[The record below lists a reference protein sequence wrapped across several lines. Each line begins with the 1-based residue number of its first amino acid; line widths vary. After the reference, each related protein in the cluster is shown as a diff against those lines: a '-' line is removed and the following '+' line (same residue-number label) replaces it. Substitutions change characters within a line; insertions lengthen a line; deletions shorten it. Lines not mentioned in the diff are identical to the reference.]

1 MIQIVHHTR
10 RRLLQG
16 FAGAVL
22 LGSAA
27 TAQSAVP
34 AAEFVRQTA
43 IAQMFGIESAT
54 LALHK
59 SNSPAIKDFA
69 HALASEQGAVT
80 SGLRRIIAK
89 RSDIALPDRP
99 DGRHL
104 DLLRDLTDKQG
115 PAFDKAYVEAQRSTH
130 HDVAVLME
138 RYANEGD
145 DAELKSFAAQTLPVF
160 RELERKSRELAVAP

>member
-1 MIQIVHHTR
+1 MSHPTR
-10 RRLLQG
+10 RALLRG
-16 FAGAVL
+16 FAGAAL

-27 TAQSAVP
+27 HAQAPVP
-34 AAEFVRQTA
+34 AQDFVRQTA
-43 IAQMFGIESAT
+43 IAQMFGIEAAT

-69 HALASEQGAVT
+69 HTLASEQGAVT

-115 PAFDKAYVEAQRSTH
+115 AAFDKAYVEAQRSTH
-130 HDVAVLME
+130 RDTTQLME
-138 RYANEGD
+138 RYASEGD
-145 DAELKSFAAQTLPVF
+145 DAELKGFAAQSLPVF
-160 RELERKSRELAVAP
+160 RELERKSQELVAGP

>member
-1 MIQIVHHTR
+1 MIHRTR
-10 RRLLQG
+10 RALLHG
-16 FAGAVL
+16 FAGLVL
-22 LGSAA
+22 LGSGAA
-27 TAQSAVP
+27 AQSPVP

-43 IAQMFGIESAT
+43 IAQMFGMESAT

-69 HALASEQGAVT
+69 HDLASAQGAAT
-80 SGLRRIIAK
+80 SGLRRIVAK

-115 PAFDKAYVEAQRSTH
+115 AAFDKAYVEAQRSTH
-130 HDVAVLME
+130 HAAALLME
-138 RYANEGD
+138 RYASEGD
-145 DAELKSFAAQTLPVF
+145 DAELKSFAAQSLPIF
-160 RELERKSRELAVAP
+160 RELDRKSQGLAAGP

>member
-1 MIQIVHHTR
+1 MAQITHRTR
-10 RRLLQG
+10 RTLLQG
-16 FAGAVL
+16 FAGFAL
-22 LGSAA
+22 LGSTAA
-27 TAQSAVP
+27 AQSSVP
-34 AAEFVRQTA
+34 PQDFVRQTA
-43 IAQMFGIESAT
+43 IAQMFGMESAT

-69 HALASEQGAVT
+69 HDLASQQGAVT
-80 SGLRRIIAK
+80 SGLRRIVAK

-115 PAFDKAYVEAQRSTH
+115 AAFDKAYVEAQCSTH

-138 RYANEGD
+138 RYAKEGD
-145 DAELKSFAAQTLPVF
+145 DPELKSFAAQSLPVF
-160 RELERKSRELAVAP
+160 RELDRKAQGLPVTP

>member
-1 MIQIVHHTR
+1 MTQMLHRTR
-10 RRLLQG
+10 RALLQG
-16 FAGAVL
+16 FAGLVL

-27 TAQSAVP
+27 AAQSAVP

-59 SNSPAIKDFA
+59 SSSPAIKDFA

-104 DLLRDLTDKQG
+104 DLLRDLADKQG
-115 PAFDKAYVEAQRSTH
+115 AAFDKAYVEAQRATH
-130 HDVAVLME
+130 REAALLIE
-138 RYANEGD
+138 RYASAGD
-145 DAELKSFAAQTLPVF
+145 DAELKGFAAQTLPVF
-160 RELERKSRELAVAP
+160 RELERKSQELPVAP

>member
-16 FAGAVL
+16 FVGVVL

-27 TAQSAVP
+27 AAQSAVP

-59 SNSPAIKDFA
+59 SSSPAIKDFA
-69 HALASEQGAVT
+69 HALASEQGAAT

-115 PAFDKAYVEAQRSTH
+115 TAFDKAYVEAQRSTH
-130 HDVAVLME
+130 REVALLME

-145 DAELKSFAAQTLPVF
+145 DPELKSFAAQSLPVF
-160 RELERKSRELAVAP
+160 RELDRKSRELAVAP

>member
-1 MIQIVHHTR
+1 MAQITHRTR
-10 RRLLQG
+10 RTLLLG
-16 FAGAVL
+16 FTGLVL

-27 TAQSAVP
+27 AAQSSVP
-34 AAEFVRQTA
+34 AQDFVRQTA
-43 IAQMFGIESAT
+43 IAQMFGMESAT

-69 HALASEQGAVT
+69 HDLASRQGAVT

-115 PAFDKAYVEAQRSTH
+115 AAFDKAYVDAQRSTH
-130 HDVAVLME
+130 HDVTVLME

-145 DAELKSFAAQTLPVF
+145 DPELKSFAAQSLPVF
-160 RELERKSRELAVAP
+160 RELDRKSRELAVAP

>member
-1 MIQIVHHTR
+1 MTQIIPRTR
-10 RRLLQG
+10 RALLQG
-16 FAGAVL
+16 FAGLVL

-43 IAQMFGIESAT
+43 IAQMFGMESAT

-59 SNSPAIKDFA
+59 SSSPAIKDFA

-104 DLLRDLTDKQG
+104 DLLRDLNDKQG
-115 PAFDKAYVEAQRSTH
+115 PAFDRAYVEAQRSTH
-130 HDVAVLME
+130 REATLMME

-145 DAELKSFAAQTLPVF
+145 DAELKSFAAQSLPVF
-160 RELERKSRELAVAP
+160 RELDRKSRELSVVP

>member
-1 MIQIVHHTR
+1 MIHRTR
-10 RRLLQG
+10 RALLQG
-16 FAGAVL
+16 FASLVL

-27 TAQSAVP
+27 AAQSPVP

-43 IAQMFGIESAT
+43 IAQMFGMESAT

-69 HALASEQGAVT
+69 HALAGEQGAVT
-80 SGLRRIIAK
+80 SGLRRIVAK

-115 PAFDKAYVEAQRSTH
+115 AAFDKAYVEAQRSTH
-130 HDVAVLME
+130 HEAALLLE
-138 RYANEGD
+138 RYASEGD

-160 RELERKSRELAVAP
+160 RALDRKSRDLAVGP

>member
-1 MIQIVHHTR
+1 MTQMILRTR
-10 RRLLQG
+10 RTLLQG
-16 FAGAVL
+16 VAGLVL

-43 IAQMFGIESAT
+43 IAQMFGMESAT

-59 SNSPAIKDFA
+59 SSSPAIKDFA

-115 PAFDKAYVEAQRSTH
+115 AAFDKAYVEAQRSTH
-130 HDVAVLME
+130 REAALMME
-138 RYANEGD
+138 RYASEGD
-145 DAELKSFAAQTLPVF
+145 DAELKSFAAQSLPVF
-160 RELERKSRELAVAP
+160 RALDRKSQELAVTP

>member
-1 MIQIVHHTR
+1 MIEMFHRTWRV
-10 RRLLQG
+10 LLQSL
-16 FAGAVL
+16 AGIIL
-22 LGSAA
+22 LGSV
-27 TAQSAVP
+27 AQAQPSVP
-34 AAEFVRQTA
+34 AEEFVRQTA
-43 IAQMFGIESAT
+43 IAQMFGIEAAT

-69 HALASEQGAVT
+69 HTLASEQGAVT
-80 SGLRRIIAK
+80 SGLRRIVAK

-130 HDVAVLME
+130 REAARLME
-138 RYANEGD
+138 RYASDGND
-145 DAELKSFAAQTLPVF
+145 PELKSFAAQTLPVF
-160 RELERKSRELAVAP
+160 RELDRKSQELAVVP

>member
-69 HALASEQGAVT
+69 HAPCPTGRTGAISTCCAT
-80 SGLRRIIAK
+80 SPTSRVPPSTKPMSRPSAARI
-89 RSDIALPDRP
+89 
-99 DGRHL
+99 
-104 DLLRDLTDKQG
+104 T
-115 PAFDKAYVEAQRSTH
+115 
-130 HDVAVLME
+130 M
-138 RYANEGD
+138 
-145 DAELKSFAAQTLPVF
+145 
-160 RELERKSRELAVAP
+160 SRC

>member
-1 MIQIVHHTR
+1 MTQMILRTR
-10 RRLLQG
+10 RTLLQG
-16 FAGAVL
+16 FAGLVL

-43 IAQMFGIESAT
+43 IAQMFGMESAT

-59 SNSPAIKDFA
+59 SSSPAIKDFA

-115 PAFDKAYVEAQRSTH
+115 AAFDKAYVEAQRSTH
-130 HDVAVLME
+130 REVALMME

-145 DAELKSFAAQTLPVF
+145 DAELKSFAAQSLPVF
-160 RELERKSRELAVAP
+160 RALDRKSQELAVPP

>member
-1 MIQIVHHTR
+1 MLHHSR
-10 RRLLQG
+10 RGLLRG
-16 FAGAVL
+16 LAGLVL
-22 LGSAA
+22 LGS
-27 TAQSAVP
+27 TAQAQSPVP
-34 AAEFVRQTA
+34 AQEFVRQTA
-43 IAQMFGIESAT
+43 IVQMFGIESAT

-59 SNSPAIKDFA
+59 TSSPAIKDFA
-69 HALASEQGAVT
+69 HALTSEQGAAT
-80 SGLRRIIAK
+80 SGLRRIVAK

-115 PAFDKAYVEAQRSTH
+115 AAFDKAYVEAQRSAH

-145 DAELKSFAAQTLPVF
+145 DPELKSFAAQSLPVF
-160 RELERKSRELAVAP
+160 RELERKSRELPVTP

>member
-1 MIQIVHHTR
+1 MTQMILRTR
-10 RRLLQG
+10 RTLLQG
-16 FAGAVL
+16 VAGLVL

-43 IAQMFGIESAT
+43 IAQMFGMESAT

-59 SNSPAIKDFA
+59 SSSPAIKDFA

-115 PAFDKAYVEAQRSTH
+115 AAFDKAYVEAQRNTH
-130 HDVAVLME
+130 REAALMME

-145 DAELKSFAAQTLPVF
+145 DAELKSFAAQSLPVF
-160 RELERKSRELAVAP
+160 RALDRKSQELAVTP

>member
-1 MIQIVHHTR
+1 MIHRTR
-10 RRLLQG
+10 RALLQG
-16 FAGAVL
+16 VAGLVL
-22 LGSAA
+22 FGSATA
-27 TAQSAVP
+27 AQSPVP

-43 IAQMFGIESAT
+43 IAQMFGMESAT

-69 HALASEQGAVT
+69 HALAGEQGAVT
-80 SGLRRIIAK
+80 SGLRRIVAK

-115 PAFDKAYVEAQRSTH
+115 AAFDKAYVETQRSTH
-130 HDVAVLME
+130 HEAALLLE
-138 RYANEGD
+138 RYASEGD

-160 RELERKSRELAVAP
+160 RTLDRKSRELAVTP

>member
-1 MIQIVHHTR
+1 MAQITHRTR

-16 FAGAVL
+16 FAGLVL
-22 LGSAA
+22 FGSTAG
-27 TAQSAVP
+27 AQSAVP
-34 AAEFVRQTA
+34 AGEFVRQTA
-43 IAQMFGIESAT
+43 IAQMFGMESAT

-69 HALASEQGAVT
+69 HDLASQQGAVT
-80 SGLRRIIAK
+80 SGLRRIVAK

-115 PAFDKAYVEAQRSTH
+115 AAFDKAYVEAQRSAH
-130 HDVAVLME
+130 HEAAVLME

-145 DAELKSFAAQTLPVF
+145 DPELQSFAAQSLPVF
-160 RELERKSRELAVAP
+160 RELDRKARELPVGP